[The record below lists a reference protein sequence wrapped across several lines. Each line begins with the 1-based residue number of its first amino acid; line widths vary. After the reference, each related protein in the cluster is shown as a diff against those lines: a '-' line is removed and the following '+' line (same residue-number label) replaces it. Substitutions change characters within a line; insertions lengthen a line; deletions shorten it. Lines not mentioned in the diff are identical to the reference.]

1 MATRKTQPYRSG
13 SQGRNPG
20 MALQNMTRGRTM
32 GGFNPQ
38 DAARRVQVLM
48 RASKQTETRGPR
60 PARPARPAR

>member
-1 MATRKTQPYRSG
+1 MADRRAQPYRKG

-38 DAARRVQVLM
+38 DGVRRAQLLM
-48 RASKQTETRGPR
+48 RAGKQTEARGPR